1 MAAVTASLLGAFS
14 AAGWR
19 HLKFGTKTFRLFFFA
34 EFDVATTDEDWKENF
49 TTFLRRLGQCVSA
62 RREGF

>member
-34 EFDVATTDEDWKENF
+34 EFDVATTDED
-49 TTFLRRLGQCVSA
+49 
-62 RREGF
+62 